1 MSRTVTLWGYALLA
15 FAVVVYQAVGLLVRR
30 TPTLGQALTRLKR
43 IPAARTLLL
52 AGWLWLGW
60 HTFVRGSPPG

>member
-15 FAVVVYQAVGLLVRR
+15 VAAVAYQATGVLLRR
-30 TPTLGQALTRLKR
+30 TPTLGQAVRRLKS
-43 IPAARTLLL
+43 IPAARPLLL

-60 HTFVRGSPPG
+60 HTFIRGTYD